1 MVRPAVKRAAVAH
14 LRARMGLSERR
25 ACQIV
30 GADRKMVR
38 YRSVRPAE
46 TELRQRLRDLANERR
61 RFGYRRLFVLL
72 RREGEPSGINR
83 IYRFYREE
91 GLAVRRRRARRKAIG
106 TRAPILVEAR
116 VNARWSLDFVHDQ
129 LACGRRF
136 RILNVVD
143 DVTRECLAAIPDTSI
158 SGRRVARELARV
170 MERRGQPD
178 MIVSD
183 NGTELTSNAILTFAA
198 ERDVE
203 WHYIAPG
210 KPMQNGFVE
219 SFNGRMRDEL
229 LNETMFRDLA
239 HARSAIRAWA
249 EDYNEERPHSALG
262 YQTPK
267 AFAEDLLTATDS
279 RAALHENSA
288 HLSVAPPPPTGVSN
302 QWAPVPAG

>member
-1 MVRPAVKRAAVAH
+1 MKRDAVAH
-14 LRARMGLSERR
+14 LQAKLGLSERR
-25 ACQIV
+25 ACRLV
-30 GADRKMVR
+30 GADRKMIR
-38 YRSVRPAE
+38 YQSRRPPE

-72 RREGEPSGINR
+72 RRDGEPSGINW
-83 IYRFYREE
+83 IYRLYREE
-91 GLAVRRRRARRKAIG
+91 GLMVRQRRARRKAVG

-116 VNARWSLDFVHDQ
+116 PNARWSLDFLHDQ

-158 SGRRVARELARV
+158 SGRRVARELATLI
-170 MERRGQPD
+170 ERRGSPG

-183 NGTELTSNAILTFAA
+183 NGTELTSNAILTFAT
-198 ERDVE
+198 ERKLK

-229 LNETMFRDLA
+229 LNETMFRNMA
-239 HARSAIRAWA
+239 HARAVIRAWA
-249 EDYNEERPHSALG
+249 TDFNETRPHSALG

-267 AFAEDLLTATDS
+267 AFAEHLTTATDTL
-279 RAALHENSA
+279 AAPSESSA
-288 HLSVAPPPPTGVSN
+288 RMSVAPPAPIGVST
-302 QWAPVPAG
+302 QRAPVPNG